1 MRSFLNFIDDSG
13 IGVHMMYTLG
23 TAFLF
28 AGFCL
33 LNTRSSVHGILYLMA
48 GFVLLTQLT
57 IYFKM
62 EFAALIFIIVYIGAV
77 CVLMLFH
84 VKLIKTFVHR
94 FDNFAE
100 NLLFIPFTIIIFLIP
115 LAQILT
121 LLLDSWQAAEEI
133 VMIDNLFKLRSKS
146 YLVTED
152 GFYSHNATHSNYTAW
167 YNLLSRVTPTQVLG
181 YLIYNAHFVSLIIGG
196 LILLVA
202 MIGSIFITLTAR
214 KGKKFQKLDEQI
226 FTDIS
231 KSIFFWK
238 KKKNK

>member
-1 MRSFLNFIDDSG
+1 M
-13 IGVHMMYTLG
+13 
-23 TAFLF
+23 
-28 AGFCL
+28 
-33 LNTRSSVHGILYLMA
+33 
-48 GFVLLTQLT
+48 
-57 IYFKM
+57 
-62 EFAALIFIIVYIGAV
+62 GAV

-94 FDNFAE
+94 F
-100 NLLFIPFTIIIFLIP
+100 
-115 LAQILT
+115 
-121 LLLDSWQAAEEI
+121 
-133 VMIDNLFKLRSKS
+133 DNLFKLRSKS

-214 KGKKFQKLDEQI
+214 KGKKFQ
-226 FTDIS
+226 
-231 KSIFFWK
+231 
-238 KKKNK
+238 